1 MSRVAAV
8 VVAAG
13 KATRLPGPIP
23 KPFLPLG
30 RTTLLERSVALLAS
44 CSKID
49 GGIVVVL
56 APEEIAGERGRSVQR
71 LSGVSAVVPGG
82 PTRMRSVL
90 QGTEAAAAE
99 LVVVHDAARPFAS
112 GALVAAVIEATERHG
127 AAVPVLPVRDT
138 VKRDDGRGFV
148 AATLDRVSLRLA
160 QTPQG
165 ARRETL
171 LRAMHR
177 AIAEGVE
184 PTDEAE
190 ALERAG
196 VPVALIAGDPANVKI
211 TTPEDWAEATRRA
224 GGSSAP
230 GFRIGHGFDVH
241 RFGEGRPLRLG
252 GVDFPGE
259 RGLMGHSDAD
269 VVLHAAMD
277 ALLGAAAL
285 PDIGHHFPPGDP
297 SFSGADSRTLAREV
311 AQRIREAGLEVGNLD
326 LTVLAEAPR
335 LAGHRDAMREA
346 IAAALSIDPARVGL
360 KATTLEGLGSLGR
373 SEGIACHAV
382 ALLHRAGPGS

>member
-13 KATRLPGPIP
+13 RATRLPGPIP

-30 RTTLLERSVALLAS
+30 GLTVLERSVALLRS
-44 CSKID
+44 CPGVD

-56 APEEIAGERGRSVQR
+56 APEEIGNERALSAAR
-71 LSGVSAVVPGG
+71 LPGVIRVVPGG
-82 PTRMRSVL
+82 TTRMRSVL
-90 QGTEAAAAE
+90 AGAEAVEAPFV
-99 LVVVHDAARPFAS
+99 LVHDAARPFARPS
-112 GALVAAVIEATERHG
+112 LVAAVIEATVRHG

-138 VKRDDGRGFV
+138 VKRDDGAGFV
-148 AATLDRVSLRLA
+148 AATLDRDALRLA

-165 ARRETL
+165 ARREDL
-171 LRAMHR
+171 LRALHR

-184 PTDEAE
+184 PTDDAE

-196 VPVALIAGDPANVKI
+196 IPVALVAGDAENVKI
-211 TTPEDWAEATRRA
+211 TTAEDWEAAARRV
-224 GGSSAP
+224 GGADP
-230 GFRIGHGFDVH
+230 ALRVGHGFDVH
-241 RFGEGRPLRLG
+241 RFGGDRPLRLG

-259 RGLMGHSDAD
+259 RGLEGHSDAD

-277 ALLGAAAL
+277 ALLGAAGL

-297 SFSGADSRTLAREV
+297 RFAGADSRALAREV
-311 AQRIREAGLEVGNLD
+311 ARLVASAGWSVANLD
-326 LTVLAEAPR
+326 VTVLAEAPR
-335 LAGHRDAMREA
+335 LAARREAMREE
-346 IAAALSIDPARVGL
+346 IGAALGVDARRVTV

-373 SEGIACHAV
+373 REGIACHAV
-382 ALLHRAGPGS
+382 ALLGRS